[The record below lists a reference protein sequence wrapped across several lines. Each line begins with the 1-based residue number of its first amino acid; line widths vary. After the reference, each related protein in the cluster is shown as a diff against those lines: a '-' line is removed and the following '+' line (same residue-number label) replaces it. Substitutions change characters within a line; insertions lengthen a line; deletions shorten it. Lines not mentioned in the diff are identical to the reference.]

1 VRRRRAEY
9 SFSSGRI
16 GLGAILLLTILAAA
30 LLSSSPQL
38 HEKIH
43 PDSATGH
50 QCAVSLFAS
59 AQCEATP
66 LVPIPI
72 APNDIP
78 NCALFDCPAVLA
90 LPRLRFFSL
99 LEHAPPALA

>member
-1 VRRRRAEY
+1 MRQRRAEY
-9 SFSSGRI
+9 SLFSGRF
-16 GLGAILLLTILAAA
+16 GLGAILGLTILAAA

-43 PDSATGH
+43 PDSAATH

-66 LVPIPI
+66 LVSVPV
-72 APNDIP
+72 APNEIP
-78 NCALFDCPAVLA
+78 NCAPFDCPAVLA
-90 LPRLRFFSL
+90 LPRLRFFAL